1 MMSRINGW
9 SCKAGGMALALGL
22 ALMGVQ
28 EARAQTAVVARDPNN
43 PYQKSKFGH
52 VHRVFLYSFELG
64 SHNQS
69 YLQESMKRYA
79 QKYGFQLD
87 IGTTNSYITEA
98 TLGLSGDTTNP
109 VNVAVFNDGDGD
121 VLSNATSL
129 AAMKKFVEVKGRG
142 LFQVHAA
149 AAYIP
154 CPTSGA
160 ENLTDA
166 NCKWLARILVR
177 QYLNHNPDPN
187 YVRIYVDS
195 VKAGEIPPHATAAT
209 GGNVAATT
217 DHGKRVPEYKSIF
230 DSLPSN
236 NGVVGGA
243 EPMVWDSLGD
253 EWYNYRGYVRNQGAQ
268 TFDAVPF
275 GPVTALFA
283 QDESAP
289 YTAASLHMGDRVQA
303 WARHVGTGLTVYNN
317 MGHGNLYVRTRK
329 VHGAT
334 VNDSIVEK
342 INWRIIRYLAR
353 DFVGCMDPSKA
364 AYNPEASV
372 TKINEM
378 DNPAPCDVVS
388 AKIIKD
394 GATYNGVKVAGRNI
408 RVALPEKGEYQV
420 LVVDAQGKQYYNG
433 FAAGGAG
440 KTLDIA
446 SLGKGQFYV
455 HIVAPN
461 ESRNVTG
468 VRLD

>member
-1 MMSRINGW
+1 MVLRFHAWSR
-9 SCKAGGMALALGL
+9 KAGATALALGL

-28 EARAQTAVVARDPNN
+28 EAKAQVAVVARDPNN

-52 VHRVFLYSFELG
+52 VHRVLLNSYELG
-64 SHNQS
+64 GHNQS
-69 YLQESMKRYA
+69 YLQESLKRYA
-79 QKYGFQLD
+79 KTYGFQLD
-87 IGTTNSYITEA
+87 IGTSASYITEA
-98 TLGLSGDTTNP
+98 SLGLSGDTTNP

-129 AAMKKFVEVKGRG
+129 AAMKKFVQDKGRG

-160 ENLTDA
+160 ENLTDP

-209 GGNVAATT
+209 GGNTPST
-217 DHGKRVPEYKSIF
+217 LDHGKRVPEYKSIF

-236 NGVVGGA
+236 NGVVKGP

-268 TFDAVPF
+268 TFDGVVF
-275 GPVTALFA
+275 GPVTALLS

-303 WARHVGTGLTVYNN
+303 WARHVGLGLTVYNN

-353 DFVGCMDPSKA
+353 DFVGCMTPGDA
-364 AYNPEASV
+364 NYNPEASV
-372 TKINEM
+372 TKINEI
-378 DNPAPCDVVS
+378 DNPNPCAGGVSVV
-388 AKIIKD
+388 IKSGD
-394 GATYNGVKVAGRNI
+394 THNGVRALGRNI
-408 RVALPEKGEYQV
+408 NVSLPEKGEYQI
-420 LVVDAQGKQYYNG
+420 LVVDPLGKQYYNG
-433 FAAGGAG
+433 FAQGGSG
-440 KTLDIA
+440 KTFDIKLA
-446 SLGKGQFYV
+446 KGQYYV
-455 HIVAPN
+455 HVMAPN
-461 ESRNVTG
+461 DSRNVTG